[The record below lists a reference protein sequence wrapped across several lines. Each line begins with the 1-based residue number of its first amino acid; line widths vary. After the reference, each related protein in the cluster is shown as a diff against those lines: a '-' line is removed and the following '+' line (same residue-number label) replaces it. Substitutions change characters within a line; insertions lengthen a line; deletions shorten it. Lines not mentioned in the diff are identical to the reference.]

1 MWLKLLALISTVSVV
16 RVSNKVCQFLDKLNF
31 LKDPLKDPSICK
43 PIDLEDFESFRNSFK
58 NLYPIENGNA

>member
-31 LKDPLKDPSICK
+31 LKDPLKDPSNCE

-58 NLYPIENGNA
+58 NLNPIENGNA